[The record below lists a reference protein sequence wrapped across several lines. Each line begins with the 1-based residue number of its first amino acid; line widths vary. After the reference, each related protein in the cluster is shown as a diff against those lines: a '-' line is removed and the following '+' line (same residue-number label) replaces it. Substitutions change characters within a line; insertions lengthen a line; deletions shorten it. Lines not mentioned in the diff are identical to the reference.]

1 MCYILTANES
11 MAHNGG
17 APNGTSLLGTPI
29 SASRLAGSL
38 RSTPLSGI
46 RSRPLTSTIRTPVPA
61 AANDHEANNVSSAES
76 VGVEYLISK
85 LHISLKCCIFDT
97 I

>member
-1 MCYILTANES
+1 MYYILTANES

-17 APNGTSLLGTPI
+17 APNGGNSLLGTPI

-61 AANDHEANNVSSAES
+61 AATDHDANNVSSAES
-76 VGVEYLISK
+76 VGVE
-85 LHISLKCCIFDT
+85 
-97 I
+97 